1 MSKFNRLALCVSVL
15 AVLLA
20 SSAHAGNGDSK
31 VIIVN
36 KSNWAI
42 HEMYF
47 SPTDDEEWG
56 EDQLG
61 SHTIETGDQFTLTGV
76 PCDKW
81 DVKVVD
87 EDGDECVVPDVA
99 LCADND
105 KWVIKDSDL
114 LACQAASE

>member
-1 MSKFNRLALCVSVL
+1 MSSTNRFTLLGSLLVALVATPALAGS
-15 AVLLA
+15 
-20 SSAHAGNGDSK
+20 DSK

-47 SPTDDEEWG
+47 SPTDETEWG

-61 SHTIETGDQFTLTGV
+61 SQTIETGDQFTLTGV
-76 PCDKW
+76 PCDMW

-87 EDGDECVVPDVA
+87 EDGDECVVQNVA
-99 LCADND
+99 LCADAD

-114 LACQAASE
+114 LACQAATN

>member
-1 MSKFNRLALCVSVL
+1 MSRKNRIT
-15 AVLLA
+15 LLA
-20 SSAHAGNGDSK
+20 SLLIALVATPALADRTDSRI
-31 VIIVN
+31 IIVN
-36 KSNWAI
+36 KSKWAI

-47 SPTDDEEWG
+47 SPTDETEWG

-61 SHTIETGDQFTLTGV
+61 SQTIETGDQFTLTGV

-87 EDGDECVVPDVA
+87 EDGDECVVQNVA
-99 LCADND
+99 LCADAD

-114 LACQAASE
+114 LACQAATD

>member
-1 MSKFNRLALCVSVL
+1 MSKCNRFVILGF
-15 AVLLA
+15 VLLSIA
-20 SSAHAGNGDSK
+20 ATPAFAAANSK
-31 VIIVN
+31 VVVVN
-36 KSNWAI
+36 KSKWAI

-47 SPTDDEEWG
+47 SPTTETEWG

-61 SHTIETGDQFTLTGV
+61 DKTIETGEQFTLSGV

-87 EDGDECVVPDVA
+87 EDGDECIVENVG
-99 LCADND
+99 LCDDSD

-114 LACQAASE
+114 LACQAATE